1 VNVGRLSEPRYS
13 IAAVS
18 KLTGVSCHTL
28 RVWERRY
35 GFPVP
40 TRTPSGHRRYPAD
53 QVGLIREVARRSR
66 SGDSVCK
73 LIAEASEGRL
83 VAEAGVPAGS
93 TCNELVNRL
102 IGDLC
107 RADFAEAEESYRI
120 ASEGLDLPVIVDRVI
135 SPSLT
140 ESGERLF
147 RGECSMCHERL
158 ASMYLLRKLASL
170 VDQAQRNNRRP
181 KGSVLSVSV
190 QGDRHEGGPLM
201 LSLALELSGWRAIY
215 LGADLE
221 VREIQQAI
229 NAWKPA
235 AVGISM
241 TLSRNVR
248 KRFGELSQLRGAPVF
263 VGGRSVVN
271 YQGLARRSGL
281 LVVLG
286 AAIPSVGP
294 FLNDLASSL
303 SPSEEMVAN
312 SASGHNGN
320 H

>member
-1 VNVGRLSEPRYS
+1 VNVGLLSEPRYS

-53 QVGLIREVARRSR
+53 QVGLIRDVARRSR
-66 SGDSVCK
+66 SGESVCK
-73 LIAEASEGRL
+73 LIAQAREGRL
-83 VAEAGVPAGS
+83 VAEAGAPAGS
-93 TCNELVNRL
+93 TCDEAVDRL
-102 IGDLC
+102 IADLC

-147 RGECSMCHERL
+147 RGECSMCQERL
-158 ASMYLLRKLASL
+158 ASMYLLRKLAGL
-170 VDQAQRNNRRP
+170 IDQAQRENRRP
-181 KGSVLSVSV
+181 LGSVLAVSV

-229 NAWKPA
+229 NDWKPA

-248 KRFGELSQLRGAPVF
+248 KRFAELSRLRGAPVF

-281 LVVLG
+281 SVVLG
-286 AAIPSVGP
+286 PAIPSIGP
-294 FLNDLASSL
+294 FLATLMPAHPPSVEAPAR
-303 SPSEEMVAN
+303 SPL
-312 SASGHNGN
+312 GQNGN